1 MKKYKFF
8 ITFRSVLPR
17 IINVP
22 DKSSIENQNTYFMF
36 SPPPPPEN
44 YAGYE
49 IMRKNIVEPKRP
61 QMAICHTCIAC
72 WIPKATDIHSEYVRL
87 TAFPLQQ
94 WVHKRASVLRYTY
107 IACLV
112 ILLVSF
118 HIAINCEEFC
128 LERDE
133 R

>member
-1 MKKYKFF
+1 M
-8 ITFRSVLPR
+8 
-17 IINVP
+17 INVS
-22 DKSSIENQNTYFMF
+22 DKSRRENQNTYFVF
-36 SPPPPPEN
+36 SPFFPKN
-44 YAGYE
+44 HAVYE
-49 IMRKNIVEPKRP
+49 IMWKNIVEPKRP
-61 QMAICHTCIAC
+61 QMAIWRTCVAC
-72 WIPKATDIHSEYVRL
+72 WIPKGTDIHSEYVRL

-94 WVHKRASVLRYTY
+94 WLHKRASLRYTY